1 MKKAALPLWLATSLL
16 SPISLGQTAPAPTP
30 PRPAPAAPTPPR
42 PAPAPTAPAKP
53 GIAPAT
59 TTTPGS
65 PAVELTEPTLP
76 NVEDAM
82 LAPPPNAAHVLGS
95 WREAL
100 ALLRSKSPS
109 LRTSLAQVDVARA
122 RARQAMA
129 ASLPTLAVGGGNT
142 FISHEF
148 IRGDVPVPNFQRLT
162 IETRRMPDPPTT
174 WGAGVNLRVPVFV
187 PQAWYDKGTADDAID
202 YAKLNTKEAERQV
215 VAGVADTIVVAVAS
229 EKVAE
234 VSRVSLKNALS
245 TLDLNK
251 RRAALGASS
260 ALDVLRAEEEVQ
272 RARGQVV
279 VADEGL
285 IRARE
290 ALGLALGTA
299 DSWSVTPNIKLD
311 ALADD
316 ARASCRAEP
325 DISRRTDVK
334 AATANL
340 RLAERQ
346 KGSVDW
352 AYWPTVEAGST
363 FAYARNDFPS
373 GKNFSWTVGAYL
385 NWTLYDGGLRYGMK
399 DEALA
404 NERIAREQLADTKR
418 RAEQQVAQAFR
429 AVHVAETNLGISSR
443 AREIAAET
451 ARLARIQFMS
461 GTGTSFDLVDRAT
474 RLAVAEQDLA
484 AKQFEVL
491 RARVAALLAL
501 ASCDV

>member
-1 MKKAALPLWLATSLL
+1 LSL
-16 SPISLGQTAPAPTP
+16 S
-30 PRPAPAAPTPPR
+30 
-42 PAPAPTAPAKP
+42 
-53 GIAPAT
+53 
-59 TTTPGS
+59 
-65 PAVELTEPTLP
+65 
-76 NVEDAM
+76 
-82 LAPPPNAAHVLGS
+82 
-95 WREAL
+95 
-100 ALLRSKSPS
+100 
-109 LRTSLAQVDVARA
+109 
-122 RARQAMA
+122 
-129 ASLPTLAVGGGNT
+129 GGNT
-142 FISHEF
+142 FIRHEF
-148 IRGDVPVPNFQRLT
+148 IRGNVPVLAGVDFDNERVIQGT
-162 IETRRMPDPPTT
+162 KRMPDPATN
-174 WGAGVNLRVPVFV
+174 WGAGLTLRVPVFV
-187 PQAWYDKGTADDAID
+187 PQAWYDKGTADSAID
-202 YAKLNTKEAERQV
+202 YAKLNTKEAERQI
-215 VAGVADTIVVAVAS
+215 VAGVADTIVSAVAS
-229 EKVAE
+229 EKVAD

-299 DSWSVTPNIKLD
+299 ESWSVTPDIKLD

-340 RLAERQ
+340 HLVERQ

-352 AYWPTVEAGST
+352 AYWPTLEAGST
-363 FAYARNDFPS
+363 FAYTRSDFPS
-373 GKNFSWTVGAYL
+373 GKNFSWTVGANL
-385 NWTLYDGGLRYGMK
+385 NWTLYDGGLRYGQK

-404 NERIAREQLADTKR
+404 NERIAKEQLADTKR
-418 RAEQQVAQAFR
+418 RAQLQVAQAFR

-474 RLAVAEQDLA
+474 RLAQAEQDLA